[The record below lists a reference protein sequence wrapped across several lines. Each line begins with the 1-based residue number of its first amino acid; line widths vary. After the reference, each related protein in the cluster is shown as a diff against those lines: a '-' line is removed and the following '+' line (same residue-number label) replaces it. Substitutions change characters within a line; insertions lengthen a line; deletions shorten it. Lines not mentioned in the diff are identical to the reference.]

1 MSDTPRGPG
10 WWQATDGRWYPPA
23 PTTPADHKQQVRE
36 RKLAVRRAK
45 ARAQVQGLLEPGEQ
59 IRAMFVSQTGPS
71 PRGVA
76 TVGLTANLV
85 RYWNVAVTDR
95 NIVVIDNEGLRARPT
110 RVLRRLPRQTRLGP
124 FSWKN
129 NFCDTLGEELTIDSR
144 YFEDARAAD
153 EAAGWFDD

>member
-1 MSDTPRGPG
+1 MPFGI
-10 WWQATDGRWYPPA
+10 
-23 PTTPADHKQQVRE
+23 
-36 RKLAVRRAK
+36 RAK
-45 ARAQVQGLLEPGEQ
+45 LRQRCQALLEPDEVIEQ
-59 IRAMFVSQTGPS
+59 VFPAI
-71 PRGVA
+71 
-76 TVGLTANLV
+76 VGHHTANHQRIRLRV
-85 RYWNVAVTDR
+85 VAVTDR